1 MGDEDHGNTGIGA
14 THSMKTILVVEDD
27 NLTRKVIE
35 IRVKQI
41 LGDVDIEIAT
51 ATDGNEALEKY
62 QALKPKVVILDLVL
76 PGINGFD
83 IMVQIKDDIKS
94 KKTIVVALSNL
105 SGGQDMAR
113 QDSRRGG
120 VFCEVKY

>member
-1 MGDEDHGNTGIGA
+1 
-14 THSMKTILVVEDD
+14 MKTILVVEDD
-27 NLTRKVIE
+27 NLVRKVIE

-41 LGDVDIEIAT
+41 LDDSDIEIIT
-51 ATDGNEALEKY
+51 AADGNEAMEKY

-83 IMVQIKDDIKS
+83 IMVQINDDIKS

-113 QDSRRGG
+113 AKNLG
-120 VFCEVKY
+120 VVEYFVKSNIDMAHLAESIKKYL

>member
-1 MGDEDHGNTGIGA
+1 
-14 THSMKTILVVEDD
+14 MKTILVVEDD
-27 NLTRKVIE
+27 NLVRKVIE

-41 LGDVDIEIAT
+41 LDDSDIEIIT
-51 ATDGNEALEKY
+51 AADGNEAMEKY
-62 QALKPKVVILDLVL
+62 QALMPKVVILDLVL

-83 IMVQIKDDIKS
+83 IMAQIKDDIKS

-113 QDSRRGG
+113 
-120 VFCEVKY
+120 VKNLGAAEYFVKSNIDMAHLAESIKKYL

>member
-1 MGDEDHGNTGIGA
+1 
-14 THSMKTILVVEDD
+14 MKTILVVEDD
-27 NLTRKVIE
+27 NLVRKVIE

-41 LGDVDIEIAT
+41 LDDSDIEIIT
-51 ATDGNEALEKY
+51 AADGNEAMEKY

-113 QDSRRGG
+113 AKNLGA
-120 VFCEVKY
+120 VEYFVKSNIDMAHLAESIKKYL

>member
-1 MGDEDHGNTGIGA
+1 
-14 THSMKTILVVEDD
+14 MKTILVVEDD

-62 QALKPKVVILDLVL
+62 QALKPKVVILTW
-76 PGINGFD
+76 FCRE
-83 IMVQIKDDIKS
+83 S
-94 KKTIVVALSNL
+94 TALIL
-105 SGGQDMAR
+105 W
-113 QDSRRGG
+113 
-120 VFCEVKY
+120 FK

>member
-1 MGDEDHGNTGIGA
+1 
-14 THSMKTILVVEDD
+14 MKTILVVEDD
-27 NLTRKVIE
+27 NLVRKVIE

-41 LGDVDIEIAT
+41 LDDSDIEIIT
-51 ATDGNEALEKY
+51 AADGNEAMEKY

-83 IMVQIKDDIKS
+83 IMVQINDDIKS

-113 QDSRRGG
+113 AKNIRAGG
-120 VFCEVKY
+120 RFVETKIYKGPFARTI

>member
-1 MGDEDHGNTGIGA
+1 
-14 THSMKTILVVEDD
+14 MKTILVVEDD
-27 NLTRKVIE
+27 NLVRKVIE

-41 LGDVDIEIAT
+41 LDDNDIEIIT
-51 ATDGNEALEKY
+51 AADGNEAMEKY
-62 QALKPKVVILDLVL
+62 QALRPKGVILDLVL

-113 QDSRRGG
+113 AKNLG
-120 VFCEVKY
+120 VVEYFVKSNIDMAHLAESIKKYL